1 MAWRLR
7 PPAWPKWKDN
17 FLKSE
22 SNAAKFFN
30 GFAKD
35 FDTLYDG
42 QRNFFMRWLDQH
54 FRKDMFL
61 RYAWTFDSF
70 GDLTNKSVLDIGCG
84 SGPYVIEA
92 FRRGAKAV
100 TAVDPAPGMLAL
112 VGEKLRS
119 KRLVQKCTL
128 VEGLFPGVELQRHHH
143 AIVMGVMDYVR
154 DPRDFLAQLKP
165 LVSVSAAVSFPSRHW
180 LRTPLREFRYRLR
193 NCPVYFYTDRDIRRL
208 CEEAGFRGI
217 AIRKIHGAGM
227 DYHVLLKP

>member
-100 TAVDPAPGMLAL
+100 TAVDPAPAMLAL
-112 VGEKLRS
+112 VGVKLRS
-119 KRLVQKCTL
+119 KRV
-128 VEGLFPGVELQRHHH
+128 
-143 AIVMGVMDYVR
+143 
-154 DPRDFLAQLKP
+154 AQ
-165 LVSVSAAVSFPSRHW
+165 
-180 LRTPLREFRYRLR
+180 
-193 NCPVYFYTDRDIRRL
+193 
-208 CEEAGFRGI
+208 
-217 AIRKIHGAGM
+217 
-227 DYHVLLKP
+227 